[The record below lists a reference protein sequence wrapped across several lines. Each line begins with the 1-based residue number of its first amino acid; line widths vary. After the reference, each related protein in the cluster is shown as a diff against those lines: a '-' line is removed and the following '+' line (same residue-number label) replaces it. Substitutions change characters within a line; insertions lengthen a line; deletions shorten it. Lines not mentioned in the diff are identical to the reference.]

1 MKKLITLLLLLI
13 LSIGAFPALAQNNI
27 SVIVNG
33 TEVSFDSQPFLEQD
47 RIMVPFRAISEALGI
62 TVEWNETDQSI
73 TGYVDNRE
81 YLHMKIG
88 STQATIN
95 FILKE
100 TDVAPVLKNNRAFI
114 PLRFFSEAFGAKVA
128 WDEENYVANIIIK
141 PLFDMDFDRIIPLL
155 NNRLSVS
162 MPNYSTIRASVQVSK
177 ISEILSPKT
186 FGHQI
191 VITAEESFFQSSG
204 DLKEDVK
211 YLGDFEPSGEIIKK
225 NGFELIRYTNMPD
238 IESNVTVCP
247 SIDSIFPFERYLLKD
262 SNGMLIKIT
271 LSTPFSSGQHYRNQY
286 YELADKILDS
296 LKITNPL
303 NTAVHSQS
311 IYGLNINLFEGY
323 ATYGLDER
331 GAAIQKITDISNVDK
346 TSYLHFFRN
355 IENNEMSEHPDKN
368 DLKLSREV
376 DGVLMEYK
384 FKWQIYSDGT
394 MYAEVIDECTGKIVY
409 SLYGFAETEAD
420 QNDIIKMTGM
430 IKFLPSTGAKP
441 VIYLY
446 PETETEVSV
455 DLQLTGDFTFTY
467 PQYNN
472 GWKVTA
478 RPDGTILS
486 NGKEYSYLFWEGIF
500 EDFPV
505 DFKEGFVVKG
515 SESAEFLQQVL
526 SKMGLTP
533 KEYNEFIVYWAP
545 KMQENE
551 YNKVYFAKEE
561 YEEAAKLTI
570 SPTPDSILRVFMVY
584 EKAEEGTVLPPQKIE
599 PFERKGFTVVEWGG
613 KLIEA

>member
-1 MKKLITLLLLLI
+1 MKKLIALLLI
-13 LSIGAFPALAQNNI
+13 LILTAGTFPALAEDNITVLVNNQ
-27 SVIVNG
+27 
-33 TEVSFDSQPFLEQD
+33 EVLFDAQPFIEND
-47 RIMVPFRAISEALGI
+47 RVMVPIRAISEALDI
-62 TVEWNETDQSI
+62 KVTWDELNQLV
-73 TGYVDNRE
+73 TGYVEDRE
-81 YLHMKIG
+81 YLYIKVG
-88 STQATIN
+88 SNAATVG
-95 FILKE
+95 LTSVE
-100 TDVAPVLKNNRAFI
+100 TDVAPLIKEDRVFI
-114 PLRFFSEAFGAKVA
+114 PLRFFSEAF
-128 WDEENYVANIIIK
+128 DANVFWNQEKRVVEITTHS
-141 PLFDMDFDRIIPLL
+141 LFNMALDKTFKLL
-155 NNRLSVS
+155 DGRLSIS
-162 MPNYSTIRASVQVSK
+162 MPTDSVTYANVSTNKFSQV
-177 ISEILSPKT
+177 LSPDVLGT
-186 FGHQI
+186 QLI
-191 VITAEESFFQSSG
+191 VSTEEQFLQSSG
-204 DLKEDVK
+204 DLKEDVRN
-211 YLGDFEPSGEIIKK
+211 LGDFEPSSEIIQRD
-225 NGFELIRYTNMPD
+225 GFELISYADKALDDIPCPPD
-238 IESNVTVCP
+238 SNAIC
-247 SIDSIFPFERYLLKD
+247 PFEQYLLKD
-262 SNGMLIKIT
+262 EHGMLIKLDF
-271 LSTPFSSGQHYRNQY
+271 LSPCNSGTRDSERYHQ
-286 YELADKILDS
+286 LAFKILDS
-296 LKITNPL
+296 LKIIAPL
-303 NTAVHSQS
+303 NTAPHSQS
-311 IYGLNINLFEGY
+311 VNNFNIPLLEGY
-323 ATYGLDER
+323 GAYSLLDTEM
-331 GAAIQKITDISNVDK
+331 AIQKITTTSNAAK
-346 TSYLHFFRN
+346 APYIHIYRN
-355 IENNEMSEHPDKN
+355 IENNEMNEHSDKD

-376 DGVLMEYK
+376 DGYLIGYK
-384 FKWQIYSDGT
+384 VKWQIYSDGT
-394 MYAEVIDECTGKIVY
+394 MYAETKDERISSIPY

-420 QNDIIKMTGM
+420 QNDMIKMAGM

-505 DFKEGFVVKG
+505 DFKEGFVIKG

-599 PFERKGFTVVEWGG
+599 SFERKGFTVVEWGG
-613 KLIEA
+613 RQVGSNG